1 MFTEISDW
9 VDGLK
14 SNVFLYSAMLAV
26 ILPFALLVLGRLI
39 DALTVGLIRLLA
51 RVFGSGK
58 LAYAIVNYLFF
69 PGVMIHESGHALMAF
84 VTGAKVEEV
93 ALFRKQ
99 GDSLGH
105 VSYRN
110 RGGLILQMLQNA
122 LISSAPMYI
131 GTVVLLVFRF
141 LLLRRPEME
150 TWGRVLIGYLGI
162 SVFCHMSMSSQD
174 VRIYLKGVLLL
185 IPILFVLILGYRLA
199 FPA

>member
-1 MFTEISDW
+1 MLMEIGGWADR
-9 VDGLK
+9 LK
-14 SNVFLYSAMLAV
+14 SDVLLYSAVLAV
-26 ILPFALLVLGRLI
+26 GMPFVLLILGRVI
-39 DALTVGLIRLLA
+39 DALTVGFMRILGRILH
-51 RVFGSGK
+51 SGK

-93 ALFRKQ
+93 ALFKKQ
-99 GDSLGH
+99 GDTLGH

-110 RGGLILQMLQNA
+110 RGGWFRQMLQNA

-131 GTVVLLVFRF
+131 GTLVLLVFRF
-141 LLLRRPEME
+141 LLQSMPEME
-150 TWGRVLIGYLGI
+150 IWWKALLGYLGI

-185 IPILFVLILGYRLA
+185 IPILFVLILGYRLVA
-199 FPA
+199 IT